1 MNSKI
6 PKILS
11 QSIALTIIVV
21 LLSGPLFSVYA
32 APDDTARV
40 SLDESVNNIV
50 VFTKLDLYPNIET
63 AGVVVSGTDLPKTA
77 NLMYRQTSETNW
89 HTGHPLMRIDDG
101 RLVGSLFE
109 LSSSTSYEVKIT
121 DGVNEVVGSL
131 ITQSDELKFTP
142 SVVLRVDDNAQ
153 PGGDGSAAAP
163 FRTIQE
169 GVNRAGPGT
178 QVLVSDGI
186 YREAVTFPASG
197 NAGNWIQVKAE
208 SSGAILDSSQSLP
221 ADVWQPYGSKADV
234 WWTKINRGIKYL
246 GRNEQRFYQYDDFH
260 GVLEGVGHNNVSMSE
275 GWYYDPTTS
284 RLYVRIQQDPI
295 DYSWQ
300 LPQFNGAFSVD
311 GRDWIW
317 IEGFEMRFYGTEFG
331 CGACLNNASHI
342 VVRKNKIHNLQNG
355 VFVSW
360 TGGEDRGNDTRIEY
374 NEFYD
379 PPLNEWPWNAVKG
392 TAMEATAIVLRGH
405 IGTIVRGNHIHNY
418 FNGIY
423 TSSSAALDNP
433 GVAFDVDVY
442 NNNIHHIADD
452 ALEPEG
458 TCVNHRFRNNTIDTV
473 LVGISLGPVTMG
485 PVWVMRSTFS
495 NFTGRSIK
503 WDKNSD
509 GWVLIYHNT
518 SWTNQANLNLMEM
531 ISPVHNSVIRNNI
544 FQGNGYS
551 IEEHQVGSTGHDW
564 NYDNWNTTRGTYH
577 FKWENVDYTTI
588 EKLCAKTGLECNGHE
603 ETPGLVNPGGGD
615 LSLLP
620 TSPNIDRGA
629 IIPGI
634 NDNFSGSA
642 PDIGAFESTI
652 NTPLVVSSIVR
663 MDASPTSAVS
673 FKFKVTFSKPISGVD
688 LTPPFSDFTLSTDS
702 NILGASITSITP
714 VSDSIFTVNVSTG
727 SGSGLIRL
735 DLVDDDS
742 IRDAAGNPLAG
753 VGVGNGNFNVG
764 EVYTLERNSPTVT
777 AIARSDSTPS
787 NTQLIHFNLTFS
799 KEVNGVDAGDF
810 TLTTSGNITNIA
822 IADISGS
829 GNTYIVTVNTGVGD
843 GTLRLDLLDNDS
855 ILDLT
860 SNPLGGSGAGNG
872 NFNTGELYTINKNV
886 PFLISSLRADPS
898 PTSAGTIRFTMTF
911 SESVSGVDAA
921 DFLPSASGISDA
933 SVASVSGADSAYIV
947 TVNTGSG
954 NGSLRLDLLDNDSI
968 VDAGAISLGGAGAGN
983 GNFVAGEI
991 YTVARLNPAIVSA
1004 VFASDGAAD
1013 GWVMESKETSNQG
1026 GTKNSSA
1033 ITFKLGDNAQNRQ
1046 YRAILQFPTA
1056 SLPDNAVVTQVIL
1069 MIQLETVVGVNPFTT
1084 HRNIWIDIRKGV
1096 FGSFGPF
1103 AIGALQ
1109 ISDFQ
1114 APASL
1119 NAAGTIL
1126 NNPVGGWYWATL
1138 DSKVFQFIN
1147 LSGMT
1152 QFRLGFQTDDDND
1165 LRDDYLS
1172 FFSGNYS
1179 VSSAR
1184 PQLLIKY
1191 YIPK

>member
-1 MNSKI
+1 MNSRI

-11 QSIALTIIVV
+11 QAIVLTMVLV
-21 LLSGPLFSVYA
+21 LLSGSVFSAHA
-32 APDDTARV
+32 APNNAARV
-40 SLDESVNNIV
+40 SSDANEDNTLT
-50 VFTKLDLYPNIET
+50 FTQLNLYPNIET
-63 AGVVVSGTDLPKTA
+63 VGVVASGTNLPLKA
-77 NLMYRQTSETNW
+77 ELQYRQSNEVTW
-89 HTGHPLMRIDDG
+89 RTGHPLMRIDDG
-101 RLVGSLFE
+101 RLVGSLFG
-109 LSSSTSYEVKIT
+109 LFPSTTYEVKVI
-121 DGVNEVVGSL
+121 DGTNEVSGS
-131 ITQSDELKFTP
+131 ITTQPDELQFSP
-142 SVVLRVDDNAQ
+142 SIVLHVNDDA
-153 PGGDGSAAAP
+153 PAGGDGSVAAP

-197 NAGNWIQVKAE
+197 SSGNWIQVKAE
-208 SSGAILDSSQSLP
+208 GSGAILDGSRSLP
-221 ADVWQPYGSKADV
+221 SDVWQQYGSKAHV

-246 GRNEQRFYQYDDFH
+246 ARNGQRFYQYDDFH
-260 GVLEGVGHNNVSMSE
+260 GVLEGVGHNNVSMNE
-275 GWYYDPTTS
+275 GWYYEPGTS
-284 RLYVRIQQDPI
+284 RLFVRIQQDPI

-331 CGACLNNASHI
+331 CGACLNNASHV
-342 VVRKNKIHNLQNG
+342 VVRRNKIHNLQNG

-392 TAMEATAIVLRGH
+392 TGMEATAIVLRGH

-473 LVGISLGPVTMG
+473 LVGVSLAPITMG
-485 PVWVMRSTFS
+485 PVWIMRSTFS
-495 NFTGRSIK
+495 NFNGRSIK
-503 WDKNSD
+503 WDRNSD

-518 SWTNQANLNLMEM
+518 SWTTQANPNLMEM
-531 ISPVHNSVIRNNI
+531 ISPVHNSTMRNNI
-544 FQGNGYS
+544 FQGNGYA
-551 IEEHQVGSTGHDW
+551 IEEHQTGSTGHDW
-564 NYDNWNTTRGTYH
+564 NYDNWNTTRGNYH
-577 FKWENVDYTTI
+577 FKWENIDYTTV
-588 EKLCAKTGLECNGHE
+588 EKLCAKTGLECNGSE
-603 ETPGLVNPGGGD
+603 QTPGLVNPAGGD

-634 NDNFSGSA
+634 NDGFSGSA

-652 NTPLVVSSIVR
+652 NTPLIVSSILR
-663 MDASPTSAVS
+663 ADANPTAATNV
-673 FKFKVTFSKPISGVD
+673 KFNVTFSKPVTGVD
-688 LTPPFSDFTLSTDS
+688 LTDFVLFADA
-702 NILGASITSITP
+702 NIQGASIASVTA
-714 VSDSIFTVNVSTG
+714 VSDSVFTININTG

-742 IRDAAGNPLAG
+742 IHDVAGNPLAG
-753 VGVGNGNFNVG
+753 AGVGNGNFNTG
-764 EVYTLERNSPTVT
+764 EFYTLEKNLPTVIGIT
-777 AIARSDSTPS
+777 RSDPTPT
-787 NTQLIHFNLTFS
+787 NAGAVRFTLTFS
-799 KEVNGVDAGDF
+799 KEVNGVDTGDF
-810 TLTTSGNITNIA
+810 AITTTGTITNAA
-822 IADISGS
+822 IAEISGS
-829 GNTYIVTVNTGVGD
+829 GNVYSVVVNTGAGD

-872 NFNTGELYTINKNV
+872 NFNTGESYTINRNA
-886 PFLISSLRADPS
+886 PSLISSLRVDPS
-898 PTSAGTIRFTMTF
+898 PTSAGTVRFTVTF

-921 DFLPSASGISDA
+921 DFVPAVSGISGA
-933 SVASVSGADSAYIV
+933 TVVNVTGADSTYIV

-954 NGSLRLDLLDNDSI
+954 NGSIRLDLFDNDSV
-968 VDAGAISLGGAGAGN
+968 VDTGAAPLGGAGLGN
-983 GNFVAGEI
+983 GNFVTGEI
-991 YTVARLNPAIVSA
+991 YTVDRLNPAILSA
-1004 VFASDGAAD
+1004 AFASDGADD

-1026 GTKNSSA
+1026 GTKNSTA
-1033 ITFKLGDNAQNRQ
+1033 ITFRLGDNAKDLQ

-1056 SLPDNAVVTQVIL
+1056 SVPDNAVVTQVIL
-1069 MIQLETVVGVNPFTT
+1069 MMQLETVVGVNPFTT

-1109 ISDFQ
+1109 SSDFQ

-1119 NAAGTIL
+1119 NAAGMIL

-1138 DSKVFQFIN
+1138 DSKTFQFIN

-1152 QFRLGFQTDDDND
+1152 QFKLGFQTDDDDD

-1179 VSSAR
+1179 VPSAR